1 MPKTDKLLKLK
12 IDTGLDERTVV
23 SGIAGVYKPED
34 LVGKKIC
41 MIVNLPPRKIRG
53 VESNGMI
60 LSAEN
65 SDGELCLIAPTE
77 DFENGS
83 EIK

>member
-1 MPKTDKLLKLK
+1 MGVGGLLKLK
-12 IDTGLDERTVV
+12 IDTGIDQRTVI
-23 SGIAGVYKPED
+23 SGIANAYKAED

-41 MIVNLPPRKIRG
+41 MIINLAPRKIRG
-53 VESNGMI
+53 VESMGMI

-65 SDGELCLIAPTE
+65 SDGELSLITPMD
-77 DFENGS
+77 DFHNGS